1 MARKTAPR
9 SFERSSDERADS
21 VACRK
26 PAPKLEAW
34 LNEIVSRS
42 PPLPERTAGRDRQI
56 IRAKFSPIDYNKLLK
71 NFEKKLFEL
80 FNESDLGL
88 SEAAMRQLARSTV
101 EAIEQE
107 QSFVSSGAAPSARAA
122 MSDAAA
128 QLPERPIREFRPR
141 KDDIIDYIRAPDGFG
156 PWLDAGVLTRPMIR
170 QFSKKAYG
178 ALYDFLK
185 KQPLPDDIV
194 LPTRTQLT
202 NGSLETAGLDPTDLD
217 AARRLRALAQANLR
231 RAIPTNS

>member
-9 SFERSSDERADS
+9 SFKRSPDERADS

-42 PPLPERTAGRDRQI
+42 PLPERTAGRDPQI
-56 IRAKFSPIDYNKLLK
+56 IRAKFSPVDYNKSLK
-71 NFEKKLFEL
+71 HFEKKLFDL

-107 QSFVSSGAAPSARAA
+107 RARVASGAAPSARAA
-122 MSDAAA
+122 MSGAAV

-141 KDDIIDYIRAPDGFG
+141 KDDIIEYIRAPDGFG

-170 QFSKKAYG
+170 KFSPKAYT
-178 ALYDFLK
+178 ALNNWLYIHRE
-185 KQPLPDDIV
+185 LPADISI
-194 LPTRTQLT
+194 PTRSEAIDRELATL
-202 NGSLETAGLDPTDLD
+202 SVADVERSPRLAAVLAYR
-217 AARRLRALAQANLR
+217 AARLHNQ
-231 RAIPTNS
+231 

>member
-9 SFERSSDERADS
+9 SFERSPDERADS

-42 PPLPERTAGRDRQI
+42 PLPERTAGRDTQI
-56 IRAKFSPIDYNKLLK
+56 ISAKFSPINYNKSLK
-71 NFEKKLFEL
+71 NFEKKLFDL
-80 FNESDLGL
+80 LNESDLGL

-107 QSFVSSGAAPSARAA
+107 RVRVASGAAPSARAA
-122 MSDAAA
+122 MSDAAV

-170 QFSKKAYG
+170 KFSQRAYA
-178 ALYDFLK
+178 ALHRWLRLNGD
-185 KQPLPDDIV
+185 LPEGMSI
-194 LPTRTQLT
+194 PTRSEAIDRELA
-202 NGSLETAGLDPTDLD
+202 SLSVADLQHAHRLASVVAYRAGRRRDL
-217 AARRLRALAQANLR
+217 
-231 RAIPTNS
+231 